1 MLNSRLERLTDS
13 DFAKAEEFVKCMN
26 IMYTSTLCVS
36 SEKSPTCGQILPIL
50 AKLEAHF
57 KVTDEDSLFVSA
69 VKEKVWGDLEKR
81 YQVLSIPT
89 TICIYFQGIGKPHH
103 CHYYMYCV

>member
-1 MLNSRLERLTDS
+1 MLLPRLERLTDS

-36 SEKSPTCGQILPIL
+36 SEKSPTCGQIIPIL

-57 KVTDEDSLFVSA
+57 TVTEGDSLFISA
-69 VKEKVWGDLEKR
+69 VKENVWRDLEKR
-81 YQVLSIPT
+81 YQVFSIPT
-89 TICIYFQGIGKPHH
+89 SLYL
-103 CHYYMYCV
+103 